1 MTYFNDDDA
10 QNTPIKELLKKHG
23 NGKSKNPVVQ
33 NTIIPKTTKVPW
45 RIDLNQRNNQNFHT
59 NFDKSKVT
67 VLPPDPVKTTFERY
81 HYEDYMRP
89 LPFVPVD
96 YLGTAGL
103 DPRDAQKL
111 NAEMLRST
119 IQLQRLHEMNQER
132 FSFMIARDEYN
143 RQNTPSIFRT
153 ADGELIP
160 IPNRNR
166 PNFYELEQAFIIDFA
181 LVKVRSKYSGKWS
194 FMIRSKDDNRHVPIS
209 ESQLREEYNFFLD
222 EHLPEDDLSSQAVL
236 EKSYQ
241 HVKRHI
247 PKLQDSNLRILTET
261 DVMFKDG
268 IFNVETRVFTP
279 VSATEKNQYFNI
291 FSIELSFNN
300 GQDVPPDVFDSFLKL
315 ILNNNQDSV
324 KLVYQMIGAI
334 LTPTSTLKKCFLLQ
348 GVHDSGKTTLVNFI
362 KELMPID
369 DTIDLPNIS
378 GLTSDDLI
386 KTATPIRLINVSEL
400 GTNKL
405 SSKQIVN
412 IKAFADGSR
421 DTPGSSSFKLIMTT
435 NHKITTGEGDMVEPA
450 IKNRLLV
457 IPFPVSIDFS
467 KADPRIQS
475 LNDVYFQKELRGII
489 LKALIAYSEVLNNN
503 GQFCA
508 NYEVNAVVDPP
519 MENTDGLNPKER
531 EVLYNGIG
539 QPMIP
544 YNALNEIFQTAFII
558 TKEVNPAMT
567 TKVVMNTVNQVRAG
581 LLQNEA
587 STGRKLQ
594 EFFGE
599 ALKTSRIN
607 GNTCYNLEFNI
618 PSDTPKNKN

>member
-1 MTYFNDDDA
+1 MNYYTDIETQDDLIKEILKKRSDKTSNQPVA
-10 QNTPIKELLKKHG
+10 QNTAS
-23 NGKSKNPVVQ
+23 SKRTN
-33 NTIIPKTTKVPW
+33 VPW
-45 RIDLNQRNNQNFHT
+45 RIDLNQGNNKSPNS
-59 NFDKSKVT
+59 NVIESKVT
-67 VLPPDPVKTTFERY
+67 VLPPELVKTKSERY

-89 LPFVPVD
+89 LPFVP
-96 YLGTAGL
+96 
-103 DPRDAQKL
+103 
-111 NAEMLRST
+111 AEMLRST

-132 FSFMIARDEYN
+132 FSFMMAQDEYN
-143 RQNTPSIFRT
+143 RRNTPSVFRT

-166 PNFYELEQAFIIDFA
+166 PNFYELEQAFIIGFA

-435 NHKITTGEGDMVEPA
+435 NHKITTGEGDVVEPA

-508 NYEVNAVVDPP
+508 NYEVNAVVAPP

-558 TKEVNPAMT
+558 TEEVNPAMT

>member
-1 MTYFNDDDA
+1 MHFH
-10 QNTPIKELLKKHG
+10 Q
-23 NGKSKNPVVQ
+23 KNPKNQV
-33 NTIIPKTTKVPW
+33 TSSIEKKILHDLIPVKTTPVPW
-45 RIDLNQRNNQNFHT
+45 SINLNQRNDQIPDST
-59 NFDKSKVT
+59 VIESKVT
-67 VLPPDPVKTTFERY
+67 VLPPEPVKTTYERY
-81 HYEDYMRP
+81 YYEDYMRP

-96 YLGTAGL
+96 HLRTAGL
-103 DPRDAQKL
+103 DPRDAQRL
-111 NAEMLRST
+111 NAEMLRAT
-119 IQLQRLHEMNQER
+119 IHIQRLHEMNQER
-132 FSFMIARDEYN
+132 FSFMIAKNEYN
-143 RQNTPSIFRT
+143 QQNSANLIRT
-153 ADGELIP
+153 VDGELIP
-160 IPNRNR
+160 LPNRIR
-166 PNFYELEQAFIIDFA
+166 PNFYELEQSFISDFA
-181 LVKVRSKYSGKWS
+181 LVKVRSKYSSKWS
-194 FMIRSKDDNRHVPIS
+194 FMIRLKDNNRHVPIN
-209 ESQLREEYNFFLD
+209 ESSLREEYIFFLD
-222 EHLPEDDLSSQAVL
+222 EHLPEDDISSQAVL

-241 HVKRHI
+241 HVKRRI
-247 PKLQDSNLRILTET
+247 PKLQDSNLEILSET
-261 DVMFKDG
+261 DIMFTDG
-268 IFNVETRVFTP
+268 IFNVEKGVFTP
-279 VSATEKNQYFNI
+279 VSAAKRNQYFNI
-291 FSIELSFNN
+291 FSIDLPFNN
-300 GQDVPPDVFDSFLKL
+300 EQNVPPDVFDSFLKL

-369 DTIDLPNIS
+369 DIIDLPNIS

-386 KTATPIRLINVSEL
+386 KTANPIRLINVSEL

-421 DTPGSSSFKLIMTT
+421 NTPGSSSFKLIMTT
-435 NHKITTGEGDMVEPA
+435 NHKITTGEGDVVEPA

-457 IPFPVSIDFS
+457 IPFPVSIDFN
-467 KADPRIQS
+467 KADPRIQA
-475 LNDVYFQKELRGII
+475 LTDVYFQKELRGII

-558 TKEVNPAMT
+558 TEEVNPAMT